1 MSDGGW
7 PPVGGQFRQPDRA
20 PFFRLT
26 QAFGL
31 RSLRKNGYVPKNDL
45 RPAGSSADIQY
56 GKKTISHNL

>member
-31 RSLRKNGYVPKNDL
+31 RSLRKNGYVPNNDFKAGRLVGGHTIWEKNHQ
-45 RPAGSSADIQY
+45 P
-56 GKKTISHNL
+56 